1 MEKDTHIT
9 TVIFRFDKEFGVY
22 ALFPY
27 SIYNTSGLINSYA
40 HVGQHSGADY
50 NHCVNTSRLATED
63 EYKDLFNELE
73 NGVGYNLKVAKKR
86 HYYRYANAVNS
97 ARLY

>member
-1 MEKDTHIT
+1 MEKDTEIT
-9 TVIFRFDKEFGVY
+9 TVIFRFDKEYGVY

-27 SIYNTSGLINSYA
+27 SIYDTSGLINSYA

-50 NHCVNTSRLATED
+50 NHCVDTTRLATEA

-73 NGVGYNLKVAKKR
+73 NSVGYNLKVAKKR
-86 HYYRYANAVNS
+86 NYYRHAEALTN